1 MPNAAAWADSLLD
14 SWGSRGM
21 GGCLGQTL
29 SSTVRCGQ
37 KRDSDGPDSLGRF
50 SPIPSQESLLTST
63 VAQCADG
70 HVSRGSNV

>member
-50 SPIPSQESLLTST
+50 SPDPLAGVTAYLYRRPMRRWARESR
-63 VAQCADG
+63 Q
-70 HVSRGSNV
+70 